1 MLKLACVISDL
12 SVTHRVCHFSMEG
25 KLDNSFQAFA
35 IIKTPTKER
44 FYGRKP
50 YLFYI
55 HSSSLY
61 KQIISRLLKAR
72 FRAKP
77 QQKHLNNLGYGGN
90 NKQPFWREWMQLY
103 SDWFIRYSH
112 QPARH
117 MAPFRQNKP
126 SCMLRERSHLSTHS
140 LCQLFPL

>member
-55 HSSSLY
+55 HSPSLY
-61 KQIISRLLKAR
+61 KQIISRLLNTR

-77 QQKHLNNLGYGGN
+77 QQKHLKSLGYGGN
-90 NKQPFWREWMQLY
+90 NKQPFWRECMQLY
-103 SDWFIRYSH
+103 SDWFIQYSH
-112 QPARH
+112 QPARC
-117 MAPFRQNKP
+117 MAPFRSNKLL
-126 SCMLRERSHLSTHS
+126 CMLRERSHLSPHS
-140 LCQLFPL
+140 LCEFFSV